1 MTLHNQIRNQ
11 LLANLS
17 EPQADTPAQL
27 NNGLRLLS
35 KWRSVLIQN
44 TLLQSQGT
52 VVMSGPLK
60 GMDFLSE
67 SAEGCHIAKL
77 LGCYEQPLQPHI
89 EAAVQANYPRI
100 INIGCAEGYYAVG
113 MARRMPATQVLAF
126 DLNPKAQEVCTALAA
141 KNGVADRVSVGAL
154 FKPEDFAQYANQ
166 RVLVLCDIEGAE
178 RDLLN
183 PAIAPALTGM
193 DLIVESHECLIPGIT
208 KILIDRFSLTH
219 DITLV
224 EDNGQR
230 DLAQSPQWFRNLS
243 HLDQL
248 LAVWEWRS
256 GPTPWLVM
264 KAKQM
269 PSNAENVRLTALFKD
284 GQYQQA
290 IGQAQALTAQFPGFT
305 FGWKVLG
312 AALAN
317 LGKIDQALEAMQ
329 VAARLEPHDAE
340 LLFNIG
346 TAQKEIRQFD
356 GAIESYEGAIKVEAR
371 LCAGA

>member
-1 MTLHNQIRNQ
+1 MTLHTQIRDQ
-11 LLANLS
+11 LLANLGQ
-17 EPQADTPAQL
+17 PQADEAAQL
-27 NNGLRLLS
+27 NNALRLLS

-52 VVMSGPLK
+52 VVMSGPLA
-60 GMDFLSE
+60 GMDFLKE

-89 EAAVQANYPRI
+89 EAAIQANYPQI

-113 MARRMPATQVLAF
+113 MARRMHSTQVLAF
-126 DLNPKAQEVCTALAA
+126 DLNPKAQNVCAALAT
-141 KNGVADRVSVGAL
+141 KNGVSDRVSVGAL

-208 KILIDRFSLTH
+208 KILIDRFAPSH
-219 DITLV
+219 AITLV

-230 DLAQSPQWFRNLS
+230 NFAQAPAWFNNLA

-264 KAKQM
+264 KAKH
-269 PSNAENVRLTALFKD
+269 E
-284 GQYQQA
+284 
-290 IGQAQALTAQFPGFT
+290 
-305 FGWKVLG
+305 
-312 AALAN
+312 AN
-317 LGKIDQALEAMQ
+317 
-329 VAARLEPHDAE
+329 
-340 LLFNIG
+340 
-346 TAQKEIRQFD
+346 
-356 GAIESYEGAIKVEAR
+356 
-371 LCAGA
+371 